1 MKPGYK
7 HNPKDFT
14 DVSDY
19 ARPLA
24 VAIANRLKDTKVTV
38 HQITLF
44 HFGLSLLAA
53 YEIQTGIYTNLL
65 IGCALLLAKNVIDAV
80 DGSLARLRNRPSKV
94 GRFLD
99 SNLDFIGNVI
109 IFIAIPI
116 NSIWLKIFAFLSFTI
131 HCSIYNYWNIQYQT
145 HTNNQVT
152 SQTKE
157 TADSKYT
164 YDNKTALKILYT
176 TYQIFYGWQDWITR
190 KIFKKKSHTISGKA
204 MTMFSLNGLG
214 FQQIIIIL
222 GLLSNHPEWSMYWFI
237 LLNLPMLFFT
247 YKHIKNGKQSV

>member
-24 VAIANRLKDTKVTV
+24 VWIANLLKNTKITV

-53 YEIQTGIYTNLL
+53 YEIQTGIYTNIL
-65 IGCALLLAKNVIDAV
+65 IGCVMLIAKNIIDAV
-80 DGSLARLRNRPSKV
+80 DGSVARLRNHPSKV

-99 SNLDFIGNVI
+99 SNLDFIGNLILFIVI
-109 IFIAIPI
+109 PVS
-116 NSIWLKIFAFLSFTI
+116 SIWLKIFAFLSFTI
-131 HCSIYNYWNIQYQT
+131 HCSIYNYWNIRYQAQN
-145 HTNNQVT
+145 NNQGT

-157 TADSKYT
+157 TAESKYS
-164 YDNKTALKILYT
+164 YDNKIILKILFT
-176 TYQIFYGWQDWITR
+176 AYQIFYGWQDCITR
-190 KIFKKKSHTISGKA
+190 KLFDKQLKAISTKK
-204 MTMFSLNGLG
+204 MTLLSFNGLG

-222 GLLSNHPEWSMYWFI
+222 SLLSNHPEWSMYWFI
-237 LLNLPMLFFT
+237 FLNLPMLFFT
-247 YKHIKNGKQSV
+247 YKHIKNEKQSV

>member
-24 VAIANRLKDTKVTV
+24 VWIANLLKNTKITV
-38 HQITLF
+38 HQITFF

-53 YEIQTGIYTNLL
+53 YEIHTGIYSHIIL
-65 IGCALLLAKNVIDAV
+65 GCAMLIAKNVIDAV

-99 SNLDFIGNVI
+99 SNLDFIGNI
-109 IFIAIPI
+109 ILFTVIPI
-116 NSIWLKIFAFLSFTI
+116 NSIPLKILAFISFTLQ
-131 HCSIYNYWNIQYQT
+131 CSIYNYWSIRYQAQN
-145 HTNNQVT
+145 NNQGT

-157 TADSKYT
+157 TAESKYP
-164 YDNKTALKILYT
+164 YDNKTVLKILFT
-176 TYQIFYGWQDWITR
+176 TYQIFYGWQDCITR
-190 KIFKKKSHTISGKA
+190 KLFDKHTKSISTKE
-204 MTMFSLNGLG
+204 TSLLSLNGLG
-214 FQQIIIIL
+214 FQQIIIIISL
-222 GLLSNHPEWSMYWFI
+222 ISGHPDWSAYWFI
-237 LLNLPMLFFT
+237 FMNIPVMFFVF
-247 YKHIKNGKQSV
+247 KQTQNEKQQI